1 MCLHDET
8 IIEKIYKGYIFDKL
22 MRDDALYKYMVYLP
36 EIKMVSPITLR
47 NEIDNYA
54 TREFKLFVVTGED
67 NIKKKIRI
75 QILD

>member
-1 MCLHDET
+1 MCLHDNAL
-8 IIEKIYKGYIFDKL
+8 IEKTYKGYIFDKL

-47 NEIDNYA
+47 NEIDNYS
-54 TREFKLFVVTGED
+54 TKEFKLFVVTRED

-75 QILD
+75 QLID